1 LSVCTRSFGTR
12 NVFETPAT
20 LTAGGAPEARVIALN
35 GIGRRVGLAR
45 PSSFTQVRARLP
57 AITPR
62 RYLTIA
68 YVALGALTAIVL
80 TGAAVR
86 LTDSGLGCPDWPRCY
101 GRAVPPL
108 SFHSVVEYG
117 NRVFSASVG
126 IVVLGAFVAAF
137 LRTPRRKD
145 ILWTASLLPL
155 GALAQGIL
163 GGFTVKH
170 ELAPGFVMAHF
181 GLSMVIL
188 IGAVALVFRA
198 RAPDPPARPRPPRSD
213 RATVW
218 LVRLLALLGAVV
230 LFVGT
235 AATASGPHAGGT
247 DGELIHRLDFKGPGH
262 TLEWVIHRHATLATL
277 LGVGVIL
284 AWFLSKRRAENQAL
298 TDSLMVAGLLM
309 AAQGLVGTVQYELAL
324 PADIVW
330 VHVTMATFTWITLL
344 WCVGVAGRLAPR
356 GAPKPPEPSEPAMA
370 EDRTPALSR

>member
-1 LSVCTRSFGTR
+1 
-12 NVFETPAT
+12 
-20 LTAGGAPEARVIALN
+20 
-35 GIGRRVGLAR
+35 
-45 PSSFTQVRARLP
+45 VRARLP

-101 GRAVPPL
+101 GKAVPPL
-108 SFHSVVEYG
+108 SFHSVIEYG
-117 NRVFSASVG
+117 NRVFSAGVG
-126 IVVLGAFVAAF
+126 IVALGAWVAAF
-137 LRTPRRKD
+137 LRTPRRSD
-145 ILWTASLLPL
+145 IVWNATLLPL
-155 GALAQGIL
+155 GVLGQGVL

-181 GLSMVIL
+181 GLSMLIL
-188 IGAVALVFRA
+188 IAAVALVFRA
-198 RAPDPPARPRPPRSD
+198 RAPDPPARPQPASHD

-218 LVRLLALLGAVV
+218 LVRFLAVLGSVV

-235 AATASGPHAGGT
+235 AATASGPHAGGS

-262 TLEWVIHRHATLATL
+262 TLVWVIHRHATLASL
-277 LGVGVIL
+277 LGLGVIL
-284 AWFLSKRRAENQAL
+284 AWFLAKRRAEDRDLAD
-298 TDSLMVAGLLM
+298 TLMVAGVLM

-330 VHVTMATFTWITLL
+330 VHVTLATVTWIALL

-356 GAPKPPEPSEPAMA
+356 RIETMLVHEPVERDGAPLAAVSSVA
-370 EDRTPALSR
+370 DSGNR

>member
-1 LSVCTRSFGTR
+1 M
-12 NVFETPAT
+12 
-20 LTAGGAPEARVIALN
+20 
-35 GIGRRVGLAR
+35 
-45 PSSFTQVRARLP
+45 RARLP

-68 YVALGALTAIVL
+68 YAALGALTAIVL

-108 SFHSVVEYG
+108 SFHSVIEYG

-126 IVVLGAFVAAF
+126 IVVLGAWVAAF
-137 LRTPRRKD
+137 LRAPRRKD
-145 ILWTASLLPL
+145 IVWTATLLPL
-155 GALAQGIL
+155 GVLAQGIL

-170 ELAPGFVMAHF
+170 HLAPGFVMAHF

-198 RAPDPPARPRPPRSD
+198 RAPDPPARPRPPRAD
-213 RATVW
+213 RVTVW
-218 LVRLLALLGAVV
+218 LVRFLALLGAVV

-235 AATASGPHAGGT
+235 AATASGPHAGGS
-247 DGELIHRLDFKGPGH
+247 DGDLIHRLDFKGPGH
-262 TLEWVIHRHATLATL
+262 TLEWVIHRHATLAVTL
-277 LGVGVIL
+277 GLGVIL
-284 AWFLSKRRAENQAL
+284 AWFLAKRRPENRDLAEA
-298 TDSLMVAGLLM
+298 LMVVGILM

-330 VHVTMATFTWITLL
+330 AHVTLATVTWIALL

-356 GAPKPPEPSEPAMA
+356 GRRDQPPPGEPAIA
-370 EDRTPALSR
+370 EDRAPALSR

>member
-1 LSVCTRSFGTR
+1 V
-12 NVFETPAT
+12 
-20 LTAGGAPEARVIALN
+20 
-35 GIGRRVGLAR
+35 
-45 PSSFTQVRARLP
+45 RLP

-101 GRAVPPL
+101 GKAVPPL
-108 SFHSVVEYG
+108 SLHSVIEYG
-117 NRVFSASVG
+117 NRVFSAGVG
-126 IVVLGAFVAAF
+126 IVVLGVWIAAF

-145 ILWTASLLPL
+145 IVWTATLLPL
-155 GALAQGIL
+155 GVLAQGVL
-163 GGFTVKH
+163 GGFTVRH

-181 GLSMVIL
+181 GLSMLIL
-188 IGAVALVFRA
+188 IAAVALVFRA
-198 RAPDPPARPRPPRSD
+198 RYEPGERTPSSD
-213 RATVW
+213 RIAVW
-218 LVRLLALLGAVV
+218 LVRFLALLGAVV

-235 AATASGPHAGGT
+235 AATASGPHAGGS

-262 TLEWVIHRHATLATL
+262 TLVWVIHRHATLASL
-277 LGVGVIL
+277 LGLGVIL
-284 AWFLSKRRAENQAL
+284 AWFLAKRRADRRAL
-298 TDSLMVAGLLM
+298 ADALMVAGVLM

-330 VHVTMATFTWITLL
+330 VHVTLATVTWIALL

-356 GAPKPPEPSEPAMA
+356 RRRVPDDIAARPAP
-370 EDRTPALSR
+370 DRATVS

>member
-1 LSVCTRSFGTR
+1 M
-12 NVFETPAT
+12 
-20 LTAGGAPEARVIALN
+20 
-35 GIGRRVGLAR
+35 R
-45 PSSFTQVRARLP
+45 PRLP

-101 GRAVPPL
+101 GKAVPPL

-126 IVVLGAFVAAF
+126 LVVLGAWIAAF
-137 LRTPRRKD
+137 LRTPRRRD
-145 ILWTASLLPL
+145 IVLTASLLPL
-155 GALAQGIL
+155 GALAQGVL

-181 GLSMVIL
+181 GLSMLIL
-188 IGAVALVFRA
+188 IAAVALVFRA
-198 RAPDPPARPRPPRSD
+198 RYEPGERPPSHD

-218 LVRLLALLGAVV
+218 LVRFLALLGAVV
-230 LFVGT
+230 VFVGT
-235 AATASGPHAGGT
+235 AATASGPHAGGS

-284 AWFLSKRRAENQAL
+284 AWFLSKRRAENRAL
-298 TDSLMVAGLLM
+298 TESLMVAGILM

-330 VHVTMATFTWITLL
+330 VHVTMATVTWIALL
-344 WCVGVAGRLAPR
+344 WCVGAAGRLAPR
-356 GAPKPPEPSEPAMA
+356 GASIPPPGDSAIA
-370 EDRTPALSR
+370 EDRAPALSR

>member
-1 LSVCTRSFGTR
+1 M
-12 NVFETPAT
+12 
-20 LTAGGAPEARVIALN
+20 
-35 GIGRRVGLAR
+35 
-45 PSSFTQVRARLP
+45 RARLP

-68 YVALGALTAIVL
+68 YVALGALTAIVM

-126 IVVLGAFVAAF
+126 LVVLGAWIAAF
-137 LRTPRRKD
+137 LRTPRRRD

-163 GGFTVKH
+163 GGFTVEN

-181 GLSMVIL
+181 GLSMLIL
-188 IGAVALVFRA
+188 IAAVALVFRA
-198 RAPDPPARPRPPRSD
+198 RSEPGERPPSHD
-213 RATVW
+213 RVTVW
-218 LVRLLALLGAVV
+218 LVRFLGLLGAVV
-230 LFVGT
+230 VFVGT

-284 AWFLSKRRAENQAL
+284 AWFLSKRRAENRHL
-298 TDSLMVAGLLM
+298 TDSLMVAGILM

-330 VHVTMATFTWITLL
+330 VHVTMATFTWIALL
-344 WCVGVAGRLAPR
+344 WCVGAAGRLAPR
-356 GAPKPPEPSEPAMA
+356 GAPEPPPASDESAPA
-370 EDRTPALSR
+370 EDRAPALSR

>member
-1 LSVCTRSFGTR
+1 M
-12 NVFETPAT
+12 
-20 LTAGGAPEARVIALN
+20 
-35 GIGRRVGLAR
+35 
-45 PSSFTQVRARLP
+45 RARLP

-126 IVVLGAFVAAF
+126 IVVLVAWVAAF

-145 ILWTASLLPL
+145 ILWTATVLPL
-155 GALAQGIL
+155 GVLGQGIL

-181 GLSMVIL
+181 GLSMLIL

-198 RAPDPPARPRPPRSD
+198 RAPDPPAAPRPRRGD
-213 RATVW
+213 RVTVW
-218 LVRLLALLGAVV
+218 LVRFLALLGAVV

-262 TLEWVIHRHATLATL
+262 TLEWVIHRHATLAATL
-277 LGVGVIL
+277 GLLVIL
-284 AWFLSKRRAENQAL
+284 AWFLAKRRAENGDLAEA
-298 TDSLMVAGLLM
+298 LMVAGILM

-330 VHVTMATFTWITLL
+330 VHVTLATVTWIALL

-356 GAPKPPEPSEPAMA
+356 GTPPAPPAGEPAVV
-370 EDRTPALSR
+370 EDRAPALSR